1 MTGGLTIQI
10 KKKYIVLKFITG
22 KPLWVNILFSIVLVT
37 VVLLLF
43 LVSLN
48 FITNHGSTLSIPSVT
63 GKSFMDA
70 KRILESQGF
79 EVEIQDSIYNDTAIA
94 LSVIRQFPEADEVVK
109 RNRIVYLTINRSV
122 PPLIEMP
129 LLEGLSFRSAE
140 IVLKQYGLRVGDTSY
155 RSDMAK
161 NSVLEQIYKGDRI
174 KPGVKIKM
182 GSVID
187 LVLGS
192 GLGNEEFAVPDLF
205 GMPYAEARIAIEST
219 GLMVGVTIPDAD
231 VADTKNAFVYQQR
244 PERYTADRRLN
255 RVRQGQTIDLFLSVQ
270 KPVRQAVDSTL
281 LRNDQ

>member
-1 MTGGLTIQI
+1 M
-10 KKKYIVLKFITG
+10 LKFITG
-22 KPLWVNILFSIVLVT
+22 KPLWVNILFSIILVT
-37 VVLLLF
+37 VVLFLF

-63 GKSFMDA
+63 GKSFADA
-70 KRILESQGF
+70 KKILESQGF
-79 EVEIQDSIYNDTAIA
+79 EVEIQDSIYNDTAKA

-109 RNRIVYLTINRSV
+109 RNRTVYLTINRSV

-182 GSVID
+182 GSAID

-219 GLMVGVTIPDAD
+219 GLLVGITIPDGD
-231 VADTKNAFVYQQR
+231 VQDTNNAFVYQQR

-270 KPVRQAVDSTL
+270 KPVRQAIDSSL

>member
-70 KRILESQGF
+70 KKILESQGF